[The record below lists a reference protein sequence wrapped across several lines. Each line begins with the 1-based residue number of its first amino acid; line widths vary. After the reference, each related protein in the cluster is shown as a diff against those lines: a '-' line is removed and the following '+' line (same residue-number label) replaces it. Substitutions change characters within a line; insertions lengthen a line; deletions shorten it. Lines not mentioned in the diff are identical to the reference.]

1 MTLSNHQILLCFA
14 ADFLVAVGYF
24 TAAYYVQFRRERKRE
39 IQAESQ
45 ERQAKLEA
53 FWKEEQLRLNPR
65 VVLVGRLPPVEK
77 HPEWDSFKQES
88 CHTQR
93 RLKLEHDRLRM
104 EDLNRKM
111 MHTSNRDED
120 ISRQL
125 EELKDFWK

>member
-1 MTLSNHQILLCFA
+1 MMRI
-14 ADFLVAVGYF
+14 ADFAIISYLLVVVAIAVF
-24 TAAYYVQFRRERKRE
+24 QNHKNRKERRNRE
-39 IQAESQ
+39 SR

-65 VVLVGRLPPVEK
+65 AVLIDRLPPIEK

-104 EDLNRKM
+104 EDLNRRM
-111 MHTSNRDED
+111 MYTSNRDED

>member
-14 ADFLVAVGYF
+14 ADFIAVIGYF
-24 TAAYYVQFRRERKRE
+24 TAAYYIQFRRERRRV
-39 IQAESQ
+39 IQAESR

-65 VVLVGRLPPVEK
+65 AVLIDRLPPVEK
-77 HPEWDSFKQES
+77 YSRHEWGWTEQHLVHAEQMA
-88 CHTQR
+88 TNR
-93 RLKLEHDRLRM
+93 RIEEYSKKSM
-104 EDLNRKM
+104 FA
-111 MHTSNRDED
+111 SNRDED